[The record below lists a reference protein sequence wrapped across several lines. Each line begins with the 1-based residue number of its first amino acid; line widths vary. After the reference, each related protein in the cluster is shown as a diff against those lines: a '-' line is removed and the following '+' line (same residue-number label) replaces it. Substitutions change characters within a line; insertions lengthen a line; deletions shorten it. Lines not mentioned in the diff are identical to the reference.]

1 MKYIYIGKIVSTHGI
16 KGEIRLI
23 SNFRYKNKVF
33 KKDFEIYIGED
44 KTKETIVTYRVHKH
58 YDMLTLVGYTNINEI
73 LKYMKKN
80 VEAKKDDIILDEGLF
95 LDEDLIGLNII
106 VDGINKGIVKRIE
119 KGKYQDLIIV
129 ENKKEK
135 YKIPYVSDIILN
147 IDLNKKEITVKNIKG
162 LIP

>member
-1 MKYIYIGKIVSTHGI
+1 
-16 KGEIRLI
+16 
-23 SNFRYKNKVF
+23 
-33 KKDFEIYIGED
+33 
-44 KTKETIVTYRVHKH
+44 
-58 YDMLTLVGYTNINEI
+58 
-73 LKYMKKN
+73 MKKN
-80 VEAKKDDIILDEGLF
+80 VYAKKDDIILDEGLF

-162 LIP
+162 LIPWK